1 MRRSDNWTNIMKVRK
16 SLEEGPEEGPPTLRR
31 GVQTA
36 LWGNQTTNLITNS
49 ESADILQLFIHIST
63 I

>member
-1 MRRSDNWTNIMKVRK
+1 MKVRK
-16 SLEEGPEEGPPTLRR
+16 SLEEGPEEGLPTLRR